1 MTKDEARYCI
11 VKFDNEVKWFED
23 HGGCL
28 SGYVERYGSKDDPN
42 HYGNGGEAIFKADY
56 DALNTAKENFNYFL
70 KKRPSIK
77 NNPFYKFIKI
87 ISFFI
92 YTQICL

>member
-1 MTKDEARYCI
+1 MNSYMTKADARYCI

-28 SGYVERYGSKDDPN
+28 SGDVERYGSKDDPN

-56 DALNTAKENFNYFL
+56 DALNTAKENF
-70 KKRPSIK
+70 
-77 NNPFYKFIKI
+77 KI
-87 ISFFI
+87 AKIV
-92 YTQICL
+92 LGLLV